1 MARNRKVD
9 HETAISGALELFW
22 RKGYEGAST
31 REIEEQTG
39 LTRFTLQTV
48 YGGKEK
54 FFLETLDTYLN
65 NAEDHHFPNS
75 DSFSVDDL
83 ADWLESIAS
92 DEKIPRIADN
102 GCLAFNAIGQ
112 FDRGDAQVNARIER
126 YLVSLETR
134 FYTILSTAQSR
145 GEVSL
150 PQSPDQSCCGPGR
163 ELRRICTRRQH
174 RQPLRGELLH

>member
-1 MARNRKVD
+1 MA
-9 HETAISGALELFW
+9 F
-22 RKGYEGAST
+22 
-31 REIEEQTG
+31 
-39 LTRFTLQTV
+39 RFTLQTV

-54 FFLETLDTYLN
+54 FFLETLDAYLS
-65 NAEDHHFPNS
+65 NAEDHHFPDP

-92 DEKIPRIADN
+92 DEKIPRIEDN

-134 FYTILSTAQSR
+134 FSTILSTAESR

-150 PQSPDQSCCGPGR
+150 PQSPDQSAKVLMSLLLGLHSVIKAR
-163 ELRRICTRRQH
+163 ATDAIAQTYAKAIADL
-174 RQPLRGELLH
+174 LRGWKAQVSDIE